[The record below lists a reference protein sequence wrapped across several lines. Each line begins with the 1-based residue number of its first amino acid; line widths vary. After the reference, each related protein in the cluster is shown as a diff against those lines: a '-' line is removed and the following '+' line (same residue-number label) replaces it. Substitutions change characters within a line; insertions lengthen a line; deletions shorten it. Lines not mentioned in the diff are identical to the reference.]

1 MLDGVDIQKDAMG
14 LVRTEEFIC
23 GDCNKK
29 MIEISQSKFKCP
41 KCGKEFDDTKR
52 K

>member
-14 LVRTEEFIC
+14 IVRTEEFIC
-23 GDCNKK
+23 GDCGKT
-29 MIEISQSKFKCP
+29 MTEFTQSKFRCP
-41 KCGKEFDDTKR
+41 KCGKEFDNTRR